1 MDSVETEFRN
11 VEEKLDLLLASEKRA
26 LCSAGFV
33 VEDNSS
39 RTYHYKNSHLIWIHS
54 FRKEWL
60 VDIERACV
68 SVTLSYSEPIEADSG
83 VPYVDL
89 SARAELFQQG
99 RESRIEDRTKSKVS
113 LVDLERLGILNVVTT
128 AFAQSARCLR

>member
-1 MDSVETEFRN
+1 MRLRLHYKAARVGGVRAKKGTLVMDSVETEFRN

-68 SVTLSYSEPIEADSG
+68 SVTLSYSEPI
-83 VPYVDL
+83 
-89 SARAELFQQG
+89 
-99 RESRIEDRTKSKVS
+99 
-113 LVDLERLGILNVVTT
+113 
-128 AFAQSARCLR
+128 